1 MKKWI
6 IAALALSLQGCFTI
20 VTEDKGLPEE
30 EKLPDYLTPENDI
43 TVVTGL
49 AYPEDT
55 DWNLT
60 GLDSP
65 RARVVMYMD
74 RELKANVSADPAA
87 GKACCDP
94 YMHFHSGGRLYCVN
108 HSDNGTMLTRNGEDA
123 LRFKDIK
130 YPVKILDDGT
140 RLLTLWE
147 NEGGH
152 GFVAMKNEEII
163 RSDPSGTLFRNVGVD
178 ENGNLCY
185 FYSTQVKTSSGILP
199 QYFYANSEEVIQMDL
214 PKGLNP
220 VYGLFKNGESFIAI
234 CQNEE
239 NKSSFEL
246 YNTLDNK
253 HFTFMPKGEGGV
265 APLSF
270 DAPSLISCCVK
281 FNFSQKEWT
290 AVMLDGYVRE
300 DWDGNDYAV
309 GFHRVDEF
317 VAGVRKSRLKDGRD
331 ILLRRSA
338 RDTLP
343 KGYTVFCDEAV
354 CIDREGH
361 AKIGLSSKTGGK
373 ALLWS
378 DGEIDTLGFRGIVT
392 GVHMLEREKKEEVQ
406 TIRTTKPTEGRNH
419 IFTPS

>member
-20 VTEDKGLPEE
+20 VTEDKELPEE

-108 HSDNGTMLTRNGEDA
+108 HSDNGTTLTRNGEDA
-123 LRFKDIK
+123 LWFKDIK

-163 RSDPSGTLFRNVGVD
+163 RSNPSGTLFR
-178 ENGNLCY
+178 
-185 FYSTQVKTSSGILP
+185 
-199 QYFYANSEEVIQMDL
+199 
-214 PKGLNP
+214 
-220 VYGLFKNGESFIAI
+220 
-234 CQNEE
+234 
-239 NKSSFEL
+239 
-246 YNTLDNK
+246 
-253 HFTFMPKGEGGV
+253 
-265 APLSF
+265 
-270 DAPSLISCCVK
+270 
-281 FNFSQKEWT
+281 
-290 AVMLDGYVRE
+290 
-300 DWDGNDYAV
+300 
-309 GFHRVDEF
+309 
-317 VAGVRKSRLKDGRD
+317 
-331 ILLRRSA
+331 
-338 RDTLP
+338 
-343 KGYTVFCDEAV
+343 
-354 CIDREGH
+354 
-361 AKIGLSSKTGGK
+361 
-373 ALLWS
+373 
-378 DGEIDTLGFRGIVT
+378 
-392 GVHMLEREKKEEVQ
+392 
-406 TIRTTKPTEGRNH
+406 
-419 IFTPS
+419 